1 MWEVHA
7 ADHRSKVDAEPG
19 LEKQAE
25 SAPGEALVERKQSEA
40 SGGGRGS
47 RAVCGA
53 QGASAQAEG
62 WKIF

>member
-1 MWEVHA
+1 MWEAHA

-25 SAPGEALVERKQSEA
+25 STAGEAPVKRKQPKV
-40 SGGGRGS
+40 SGGGRGN

-62 WKIF
+62 